1 MQITIF
7 SVWMT
12 FLWSSLLILFCYAFR
27 KKSALL
33 NLCSVTGV
41 IFLYL
46 FCLVRM
52 LVPMEFPWTIPISG
66 GGGYNQIYRVLRKEV
81 FQISGHS
88 LTIAQL
94 LGGIW
99 LAGVLVLLL
108 LYARQY
114 YKAAAYFGKMRQ
126 SSDPDVKAAFQ
137 KVCGETTSRIVVV
150 QTPAVQVPC
159 CMGLIRKRILIPD
172 KNYTVQELYYII
184 LHEYNHLN
192 NHDILLMQLINILCI
207 LFWWNPFIYLLKKDM
222 SQNIEMRCDQMVV
235 KRISDEERAEYL
247 EVILKEF
254 QESTKERRTGYA
266 GIAQL
271 LELHG
276 DGMVERFEKV
286 AKPQEASKKSTII
299 ICSIEV
305 FLLVISYLWILQP
318 YYEEPQKDYEAGSN
332 GIHQID
338 IEESYIYEK
347 DGKYYVHCEQ
357 GDLLIKDE
365 QHLEMLQKSGFKMKE
380 ETK

>member
-1 MQITIF
+1 M
-7 SVWMT
+7 
-12 FLWSSLLILFCYAFR
+12 
-27 KKSALL
+27 
-33 NLCSVTGV
+33 
-41 IFLYL
+41 YL

-192 NHDILLMQLINILCI
+192 NHDILLMQLINILCS

-286 AKPQEASKKSTII
+286 AKPQEASEKGTII

-318 YYEEPQKDYEAGSN
+318 YYEAPQKDYEFEN
-332 GIHQID
+332 GRSHEID
-338 IEESYIYEK
+338 IEESYIYMK
-347 DGKYYVHCEQ
+347 DGQYYVHYKE
-357 GDLLIKDE
+357 GDFLLEDKK
-365 QHLEMLQKSGFKMKE
+365 HLDMLLESGFKMKE

>member
-1 MQITIF
+1 M
-7 SVWMT
+7 
-12 FLWSSLLILFCYAFR
+12 ILFCYAFR

-41 IFLYL
+41 IFLYV

-66 GGGYNQIYRVLRKEV
+66 GICYNLIYHILSLEV
-81 FQISGHS
+81 FRLSRYS
-88 LTIAQL
+88 MTIAQL

-114 YKAAAYFGKMRQ
+114 YKAAAYFGQMRQ

-137 KVCGETTSRIVVV
+137 KVCGETASRIVVV
-150 QTPAVQVPC
+150 QTSTVQVPC

-192 NHDILLMQLINILCI
+192 NHDILLMQLINILTI

-222 SQNIEMRCDQMVV
+222 NQNIEMRCDQMVV

-247 EVILKEF
+247 GVILKEF
-254 QESTKERRTGYA
+254 RESTKGRRTGYA

-276 DGMVERFEKV
+276 EGMVERFEKV
-286 AKPQEASKKSTII
+286 AMPQKEASKKGTII
-299 ICSIEV
+299 ICLIEV
-305 FLLVISYLWILQP
+305 FILVISYLWILQP
-318 YYEEPQKDYEAGSN
+318 YYKAPQKDYEYGSEN
-332 GIHQID
+332 ILQVDID
-338 IEESYIYEK
+338 GSYIYK
-347 DGKYYVHCEQ
+347 KNGKYYVHCEE
-357 GDLLIKDE
+357 GDLPIEKE
-365 QHLEMLQKSGFKMKE
+365 NLEMLQRSGFKMKE

>member
-114 YKAAAYFGKMRQ
+114 YKAAAYFEKMRQ

-286 AKPQEASKKSTII
+286 AKPQEASKKGTII

-318 YYEEPQKDYEAGSN
+318 YYEAPSEDYEYDEGN
-332 GIHQID
+332 DKID
-338 IEESYIYEK
+338 INDSYIYSK
-347 DGKYYVHCEQ
+347 DGQYYIHCEQ
-357 GDLLIKDE
+357 GDFLVDDKE
-365 QHLEMLQKSGFKMKE
+365 HLEMLQKSGFSIKE
-380 ETK
+380 EIE